1 MSAQGWAAFATVLYV
16 TGLVALFGLRTW
28 RHRKSTGSSGFNGF
42 AGRDGWA
49 RAAGLLFAV
58 AVLAGTVALILAAA
72 GTTPVLTPRGL
83 TQPLAVAGLLMAA
96 AGLGLAWA
104 AQSSMGTPG
113 GSASTRGRRPSWS
126 RPGCSPEPET
136 RSSPPWLPLRQA
148 LC

>member
-28 RHRKSTGSSGFNGF
+28 RHRRATGSSGFNGF
-42 AGRDGWA
+42 ARRDGWA

-72 GTTPVLTPRGL
+72 GTTPVLTPGWL
-83 TQPLAVAGLLMAA
+83 VQPLAVAGLLMAA
-96 AGLGLAWA
+96 AGIGLAWVA
-104 AQSSMGTPG
+104 HRQWVPPG
-113 GSASTRGRRPSWS
+113 GSASTLGRRPSWL

-136 RSSPPWLPLRQA
+136 RSSPPWWPRRQA